1 MRKLPFLNK
10 RILSLLSLIIAGEAI
25 FFLPFVLA
33 RIFRPTF
40 LEVFDLTNT
49 ELGTYF
55 SVYGIVALF
64 SYFFGGPL
72 ADRFSARYLLS
83 MALWLTGLGGLVMA
97 TLPSKE
103 IMLVLYAFFGMTT
116 ILLFWA
122 ALIRATRE
130 WGGDSFQGRAF
141 GWLEGGRGVAGALVA
156 SVALW
161 MFSDV
166 NIDGTDYSFER
177 VNSFQNVIVVT
188 SVITLLSGV
197 AVWFLLPKKNGFIAR
212 EQIDMRQIKSILKLP
227 SIWLLSVIIVC
238 AYVGYKITDD
248 FALYANEVLGFD
260 EYESASI
267 GTVALWIRAIVAV
280 LVGYL
285 ADKMSASK
293 VISVCFIL
301 AVIGATSVAFGI
313 ADQVVLMVVLN
324 LVLILIGLYGIRT
337 LYFALVEEA
346 SIPIHLTGTAVG
358 IVSVVGFTPDIFMG
372 PWMGILLDSN
382 QGKIGHQKVFLILLV
397 FSLIGLMAS
406 LLFGFLNRRKH
417 KNYKEK
423 L

>member
-1 MRKLPFLNK
+1 MPKNQLLNK
-10 RILSLLSLIIAGEAI
+10 RHLTLIALIVAGEAI

-33 RIFRPTF
+33 RLFRPTF
-40 LEVFDLTNT
+40 LLVFDITNT

-83 MALWLTGLGGLVMA
+83 IALWLTGLGGLVMA
-97 TLPSKE
+97 MVPSKE
-103 IMLVLYAFFGMTT
+103 IMLVLYGFFGMTT

-130 WGGDSFQGRAF
+130 WGGDNFQGRAF
-141 GWLEGGRGVAGALVA
+141 GWLEGGRGVAGALLA
-156 SVALW
+156 SIVLS
-161 MFSDV
+161 MFSDFDP
-166 NIDGTDYSFER
+166 NATTSTLER
-177 VNSFQNVIVVT
+177 VSSFQYVIVIT
-188 SVITLLSGV
+188 SLITLLSGV
-197 AVWFLLPKKNGFIAR
+197 FVWFFLPKKNGIVVR
-212 EQIDMRQIKSILKLP
+212 EKIDISQLKSILKMP

-285 ADKMSASK
+285 ADKISASK
-293 VISVCFIL
+293 VISVCFML
-301 AVIGATSVAFGI
+301 TVLGAAMVSLGI
-313 ADQVVLMVVLN
+313 TDQFIVLIILN
-324 LVLILIGLYGIRT
+324 LALILIGLYGIRT
-337 LYFALVEEA
+337 LYFALIEEA
-346 SIPIHLTGTAVG
+346 KIPIHFTGTAVG
-358 IVSVVGFTPDIFMG
+358 IVSVIGFTPDIFMG
-372 PWMGILLDSN
+372 PWMGFLLDNN
-382 QGKIGHQKVFLILLV
+382 QGALGHQKVFFILLI
-397 FSLIGLMAS
+397 FASLGLTASLIFI
-406 LLFGFLNRRKH
+406 LLNKRKN
-417 KNYKEK
+417 KILQK
-423 L
+423 